1 METYGNIFVLLT
13 KRQFFK
19 LFWTILEKIWQ
30 TRVLAVHGPW
40 TGGCMKALMFLGV
53 FSQLYIYRLKCFCRK
68 FLYRHTETNRIS
80 SDWSFECLK
89 VARSRSLVIERF
101 STNWPLVVNATQERY
116 LFFGSTWYFGYWC
129 DISDNICNISQAQIW
144 SKSSAKFACI

>member
-19 LFWTILEKIWQ
+19 LFWTI
-30 TRVLAVHGPW
+30 VHGLW
-40 TGGCMKALMFLGV
+40 AGGCMKALMFLGV

-80 SDWSFECLK
+80 SDWSFGCLK
-89 VARSRSLVIERF
+89 VARSSLVIERF